1 MVLAQVRTAKFAGS
15 TTRFRPAPGAKR
27 LAYGARKEVRVVV
40 LEKDGEGGAYILSGA
55 VIEPSA
61 LDALLPDW
69 RETGLSRVVAWL
81 GGIAEELGAEV
92 YAHFAGARLL
102 LSDSPD
108 STNAQGRTVRSV
120 RGALVHNAGL
130 TRQRTTS
137 ARFEPGIAFRAPA
150 TLLAEGAHS
159 SPSKSAI
166 PIYDLTAH
174 SEAQTYGLG
183 LKQVWRVP
191 PDRHVLG

>member
-108 STNAQGRTVRSV
+108 LYERT
-120 RGALVHNAGL
+120 GPHGL

-166 PIYDLTAH
+166 PHL
-174 SEAQTYGLG
+174 
-183 LKQVWRVP
+183 R
-191 PDRHVLG
+191 PDRTLRGPDVRAGAEAGVARATG